1 MRQRC
6 EANMPWFSVKWL
18 TSALF
23 LPALRHSDDQEI
35 VDCGW
40 RQVGVWECDRMLI
53 EISYTLFICKKE
65 IFYSEG
71 RMQGREHLL
80 KMHKTLHTH
89 FVSYNLH
96 ILGWDPPF
104 VFRTVLMLYGIDST
118 RCWNHSQ
125 VIVPHWHD
133 SLTHLLQICWLHIR
147 DVKVLCWNKDNSSPW
162 ELPSCSF

>member
-96 ILGWDPPF
+96 ILGWDPPP
-104 VFRTVLMLYGIDST
+104 LCL
-118 RCWNHSQ
+118 WNCLNAL
-125 VIVPHWHD
+125 WH
-133 SLTHLLQICWLHIR
+133 R
-147 DVKVLCWNKDNSSPW
+147 FNKVLEPFPGYCSPLTW
-162 ELPSCSF
+162 QSHTLAADLLVAHSWCESALLE